1 VPYRLFMPLQLINPG
16 EASLICATWKVAPEP
31 LFVFL
36 HVCSNKLP
44 KLASN
49 FTSFYIPNQLEDDEV
64 IEIWGNN
71 LCRMTYRNAEFLSN
85 TTISP
90 LA

>member
-1 VPYRLFMPLQLINPG
+1 MPYRLLMPLQLINPG
-16 EASLICATWKVAPEP
+16 EASLICTTGKVAPEP

-44 KLASN
+44 MSAPS
-49 FTSFYIPNQLEDDEV
+49 FAFFYIPNQLEDDKMV
-64 IEIWGNN
+64 EILHNSRYGG
-71 LCRMTYRNAEFLSN
+71 TYRNAEFLSN
-85 TTISP
+85 TTTSP

>member
-1 VPYRLFMPLQLINPG
+1 MPYRLVMSLQLINPG

-44 KLASN
+44 KLAPY
-49 FTSFYIPNQLEDDEV
+49 FASFYITNQLEDDKV
-64 IEIWGNN
+64 IEI
-71 LCRMTYRNAEFLSN
+71 
-85 TTISP
+85 
-90 LA
+90 